1 MKEDSYL
8 DITVRF
14 LNFNNKEKTYKL
26 LGRMQKYLQ
35 RQESKLALNF

>member
-14 LNFNNKEKTYKL
+14 LDFNNKEKKPINFLVECRNIYK
-26 LGRMQKYLQ
+26 GKRANW
-35 RQESKLALNF
+35 R